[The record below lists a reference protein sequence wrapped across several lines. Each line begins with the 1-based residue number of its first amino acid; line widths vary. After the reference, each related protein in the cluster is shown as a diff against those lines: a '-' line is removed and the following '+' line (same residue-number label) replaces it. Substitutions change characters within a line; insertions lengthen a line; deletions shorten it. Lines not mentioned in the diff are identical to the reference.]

1 MLKILHIL
9 LALALLILM
18 IQPPTSVEFYND
30 NYFMEY
36 DGTALSMV
44 NALVNFKHN
53 FSTEFDH
60 NKEFK
65 GEAIAYLGSTIIIVY
80 ISQYQVI
87 F

>member
-1 MLKILHIL
+1 
-9 LALALLILM
+9 
-18 IQPPTSVEFYND
+18 
-30 NYFMEY
+30 MEY